1 MAETAN
7 LMQLGPETLQAFERY
22 GRDAEKE
29 MDGTLHQARS
39 FLWCDAE
46 PGRAERVRAGSIP
59 AEFWLGHGPLK
70 VRGGLVHDWVG
81 AAFIPD
87 RTVRDAITL
96 VQDYANHKVI
106 YQPEV
111 IDSKILQHHGNDFR
125 IYLRLLKKKVITVV
139 LDTDHEVEY
148 LPLSGT
154 RWFCR
159 SHTTCIAEVENPGS
173 PQEAV
178 LPPDSGHGF
187 LWRLYSYWKFQEKKG
202 DLYVECRAISLTREV
217 PFGLGWL
224 IEPIIQNLP
233 RESLIHTLECTRR
246 GLQR

>member
-1 MAETAN
+1 MAQTAN
-7 LMQLGPETLQAFERY
+7 LMQLGPETLHAFEGYARQ
-22 GRDAEKE
+22 AEEE
-29 MDGTLHQARS
+29 MDRTLHRERS
-39 FLWCDAE
+39 FLWCNSD
-46 PGRAERVRAGSIP
+46 PRRAERVRAGTIP
-59 AEFWLGHGPLK
+59 AEFWSGCGPLK
-70 VRGGLVHDWVG
+70 VPSGLIHDWVG
-81 AAFIPD
+81 AALVGD
-87 RTVRDAITL
+87 RTVKDAISL

-111 IDSKILQHHGNDFR
+111 IDSKIVQHHGNDFR

-139 LDTDHEVEY
+139 LDTDHEVNY

-159 SHTTCIAEVENPGS
+159 SHTTRIVEVDNAGGA
-173 PQEAV
+173 QETV

-187 LWRLYSYWKFQEKKG
+187 LWRLYSYWKFQEKRR
-202 DLYVECRAISLTREV
+202 DLYIECRAISLTRDV

-224 IEPIIQNLP
+224 IEPIVQNLP

-246 GLQR
+246 GLHR